1 MFFIL
6 LAGDDQQHSRDD
18 EAFLNMSG
26 ISDDT
31 MSAEQDSQMTDTST
45 LESPHQGTH
54 HRNWCFKSS
63 VVHSMKA
70 LPKPW
75 KFS

>member
-54 HRNWCFKSS
+54 HRN
-63 VVHSMKA
+63 
-70 LPKPW
+70 
-75 KFS
+75 